1 MSLGYSTRVL
11 SCSNSREFM
20 FLDTNF
26 TGGLTNNIITMV
38 NVTNITQ
45 YKSPSEE
52 FF

>member
-1 MSLGYSTRVL
+1 
-11 SCSNSREFM
+11 M
-20 FLDTNF
+20 FSDTNF
-26 TGGLTNNIITMV
+26 TGEITNNITSMV